1 MALTSYMK
9 SYQHLSWINIALLPI
24 TLFSG
29 SFFPLSI
36 LPSWLENIMYWTP
49 LTQGIELMRALT
61 LGTVNS
67 SIITNLIYFALF
79 VGAGLYFTTRRLN
92 ALFMK

>member
-1 MALTSYMK
+1 MGL
-9 SYQHLSWINIALLPI
+9 INIVLLPI

-36 LPSWLENIMYWTP
+36 LPSWIANIVRWTP
-49 LTQGIELMRALT
+49 LTQGIDLMRMLT
-61 LGTVNS
+61 LGTING
-67 SIITNLIYFALF
+67 SIFIHIAYFLVFIA
-79 VGAGLYFTTRRLN
+79 GGLYFTARRLN